1 MNRFVLIGLL
11 ALITSCATDRPS
23 SGGFYSYV
31 DAQGN
36 LITVPREVTGQ
47 PQDEAGEPPEEAVTS
62 DPQPL
67 DSAALE
73 EQSEYATDEEVEAR
87 LEKRERDRFVS
98 YTDASGYR
106 VTEPVDVV
114 AAREADAAAP
124 KGYEVIQPGGGGFIE
139 RVEGVPERCCVEP
152 LDQAQT
158 IKPGQ
163 ELLVSF
169 DAPWY
174 WVSMPTRHP
183 AAAIRLEPGI
193 SVLRFQTF
201 LGGRGYLHPQ
211 AAFLNEAG
219 TPILLIDNLFSRRY
233 AETWARLGYLEGEIP
248 IESGAVWL
256 VLYLGYAGESGA
268 GRPEVVPG
276 EYYWAEPSPPLALQ
290 GELVVRALRGISP

>member
-1 MNRFVLIGLL
+1 MIRFVLIGLL
-11 ALITSCATDRPS
+11 ALITSCASDRPS

-36 LITVPREVTGQ
+36 LITVPREAGAPPAAAEPPAQQTA
-47 PQDEAGEPPEEAVTS
+47 AGEAQS
-62 DPQPL
+62 MD
-67 DSAALE
+67 AAELE
-73 EQSEYATDEEVEAR
+73 QQTEYATDEEVQAR

-114 AAREADAAAP
+114 AAREAEAAAP
-124 KGYEVIQPGGGGFIE
+124 KGYELLQPEAAGFIE

-158 IKPGQ
+158 LEPGR

-183 AAAIRLEPGI
+183 AAAIRLQPGI
-193 SVLRFQTF
+193 AALRFQTF
-201 LGGRGYLHPQ
+201 LSGRGYLHPQ
-211 AAFLNEAG
+211 AALLNEEG

-248 IESGAVWL
+248 LEDGAVWL
-256 VLYLGYAGESGA
+256 VLYLGYAGESGT
-268 GRPEVVPG
+268 GRPELLPG
-276 EYYWAEPSPPLALQ
+276 EYYWAEPSSPLALK
-290 GELVVRALRGISP
+290 GELVVRALRGSAP